1 MSRVRLVGGPK
12 DGAVVEV
19 DDPGD
24 VVRVWETS
32 GGTVTVV
39 PFGPEVPVGRA
50 TVSYLRTDRVTDGVV
65 DDVWDPPR
73 RVPGAGTPRQV
84 IP

>member
-32 GGTVTVV
+32 GG
-39 PFGPEVPVGRA
+39 R
-50 TVSYLRTDRVTDGVV
+50 
-65 DDVWDPPR
+65 
-73 RVPGAGTPRQV
+73 
-84 IP
+84 